1 MEAHLPTNPGWY
13 RNPDEPRSLRY
24 WDGKSWTGRARSRPA
39 WASDAEP
46 FELAE
51 HDFDRSVEGPV
62 HPKQLREP
70 VTTRCL
76 GPGVVLVLAAQAG
89 RPGLAGTRR
98 EEVAAPAVPAGAA
111 PSVKLGPARRPLL
124 FLALLFVTA
133 FAVVIS
139 SFAVIAPY
147 ENRGGLQPAD
157 RAVEDSFVTK
167 AGRDC
172 AAVLPKYRPVF
183 ADSVDGPSIAVAAR
197 EVDILG
203 HQLEAV
209 PTATDMQ
216 GTVQEWLEAWKNF
229 THEERLYAAIIGP
242 AENLKA
248 AYAPRPL
255 SDSVPAGCQR
265 GPPRRRPACPG
276 GGHLQFQPCRH
287 GLPPPGGPRSLSPP
301 HSCGLAKKATQTVDL
316 GASEGG

>member
-1 MEAHLPTNPGWY
+1 MEAHSPTTPGWY

-24 WDGKSWTGRARSRPA
+24 WDGKAWTGRARSRPA

-46 FELAE
+46 FDLAE

-70 VTTRCL
+70 VTSGAWAREWFL
-76 GPGVVLVLAAQAG
+76 SWRPRQAEQG
-89 RPGLAGTRR
+89 WQERHERRSRPLPSAR
-98 EEVAAPAVPAGAA
+98 PA
-111 PSVKLGPARRPLL
+111 PSTKLGSARRPLL
-124 FLALLFVTA
+124 FFGLLFVTA

-147 ENRGGLQPAD
+147 ENRSGPQPAD
-157 RAVEDSFVTK
+157 RAVEDSFITK

-183 ADSVDGPSIAVAAR
+183 ADSVDGPTIAAAAR

-203 HQLEAV
+203 DQLGAV

-216 GTVQEWLEAWKNF
+216 GMVQEWLQAWKNF
-229 THEERLYAAIIGP
+229 TDEERRYADIIGP
-242 AENLKA
+242 AEHLRDRV
-248 AYAPRPL
+248 APRPL
-255 SDSVPAGCQR
+255 SELSQQAATADRRQADQIAGEADTFSSNLVGTACRLQQAPA
-265 GPPRRRPACPG
+265 A
-276 GGHLQFQPCRH
+276 
-287 GLPPPGGPRSLSPP
+287 
-301 HSCGLAKKATQTVDL
+301 
-316 GASEGG
+316 